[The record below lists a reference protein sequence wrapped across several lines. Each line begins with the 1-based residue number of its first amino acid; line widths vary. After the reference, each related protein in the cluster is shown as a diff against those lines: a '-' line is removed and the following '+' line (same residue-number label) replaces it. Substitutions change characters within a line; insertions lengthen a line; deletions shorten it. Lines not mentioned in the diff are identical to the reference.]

1 MLHICCIGSQVLGA
15 LSSKCHVVPVP
26 VLELYKLVIF
36 MVGELKSHEDPQC
49 KPLLLGRDTFQMQSR
64 TVDICT
70 VSEVSKVRG
79 SSRGVFGAGT
89 KVEDLS
95 SSLENLTYPFLRRRE
110 L

>member
-1 MLHICCIGSQVLGA
+1 MLIGWQVLGA
-15 LSSKCHVVPVP
+15 LSSKCQVVPVP
-26 VLELYKLVIF
+26 VLELYKVVIF
-36 MVGELKSHEDPQC
+36 MVGELSSHEDHQC
-49 KPLLLGRDTFQMQSR
+49 KPPLLGRGTFQIQPRM
-64 TVDICT
+64 VDICT

-95 SSLENLTYPFLRRRE
+95 SSLENPTYPFVRRRE